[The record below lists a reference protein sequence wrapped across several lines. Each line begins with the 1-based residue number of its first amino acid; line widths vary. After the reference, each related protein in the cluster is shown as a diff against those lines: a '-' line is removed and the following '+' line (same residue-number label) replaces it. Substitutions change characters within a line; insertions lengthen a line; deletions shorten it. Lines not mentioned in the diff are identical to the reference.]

1 MSSSYTQQE
10 ADKSLLMNHVAALC
24 AHGERVAGSEE
35 EGLACA
41 YILSLL
47 KTWGVSCTV
56 HRFRAIISNPL
67 EASLVLPGGDGKSPC
82 LFSGVGTAFSASTP
96 PEGLSADIVFVG
108 KGREEDYLQCD
119 TQGKIVLVDGLVSAA
134 QGKLAKQYGAAG
146 IIGTAQ
152 GTAVHKNTI
161 GTVWGRPD
169 FTHLNDIPRIPVLC
183 LSHEDGTAL
192 ADRLRQGRTRGVM
205 HTRTEEEVRVLR
217 LPVADIPGRKPEF
230 VLAGAH
236 YCSWFDGATDNA
248 TGNAVL
254 LELARILH
262 SGPQMRFGVRLA
274 WWPGHS
280 QGRFSGSAWYAET
293 FRDTLLKHCIGYLN
307 IDSPGS
313 KGATLCLPRYTMGEA
328 MPFVEHCL
336 QEAAPERTV
345 SDPAVLKA
353 LTGKRPDPYIPSTRP
368 ARQADQSFWGIGLT
382 SFSMYG
388 SLPPDH
394 PDFRSSVGGSGG
406 AWWWHSEADTTD
418 KADAAI
424 LADDTRL
431 YLHMLR
437 RIADAPLLPWD
448 YTLTVQDFSEALRGY
463 EEAAA
468 GVTTCLPE
476 ERCSALRR
484 IFGEVSTAV
493 EDHDDTPDF
502 APLHQCLT
510 RLSQAASALRADM
523 DDAERRMKK
532 AQATPD
538 VRLEQEA
545 DLLNARC
552 LMFGR
557 MLIPLLYLPLSCS
570 PDRVPAVGLPLL
582 PELAR
587 TLLLKRF
594 PAGSPE
600 HLSLCWE
607 INRTLNR
614 LEQKLRKAEEL
625 VGKAPGQVFS
635 PAFSLK

>member
-1 MSSSYTQQE
+1 MFSRYASQKPDET
-10 ADKSLLMNHVAALC
+10 LLMHHVTALC

-35 EGLACA
+35 EGLACSH
-41 YILSLL
+41 ILSQL
-47 KTWGVSCTV
+47 KSWGICCTV
-56 HRFRAIISNPL
+56 HRFRALISNPL
-67 EASLVLPGGDGKSPC
+67 EARLVLPADESHPARQ
-82 LFSGVGTAFSASTP
+82 LSGAGTAFSSSTP
-96 PEGLSADIVFVG
+96 PEGLCADIVFVG
-108 KGREEDYLQCD
+108 KGREEDYRQCD
-119 TQGKIVLVDGLVSAA
+119 TKGKIVLLDGLVSAA
-134 QGKLAKQYGAAG
+134 QGKLAKQYGAVG

-152 GTAVHKNTI
+152 GAAVHKNTT
-161 GTVWGRPD
+161 GTVWGRPG
-169 FTHLNDIPRIPVLC
+169 FTNLNDIPRLPVLC

-192 ADRLRQGRTRGVM
+192 ADRIRQGRTRGVM
-205 HTRTEEEVRVLR
+205 HTKTEEEVRVLR

-293 FRDTLLKHCIGYLN
+293 FRDTLRKHCIGYLN

-406 AWWWHSEADTTD
+406 AWWWHSEADTVD

-424 LADDTRL
+424 LADDTRV

-448 YTLTVQDFSEALRGY
+448 YTHTIQDFSEALRGY

-468 GVTTCLPE
+468 GVTACLPA
-476 ERCSALRR
+476 ERCSALRKTLEEGS
-484 IFGEVSTAV
+484 IAV

-502 APLHQCLT
+502 APLHQCLA
-510 RLSQAASALRADM
+510 RLSRAASALRADM
-523 DDAERRMKK
+523 DAAKRRMED
-532 AQATPD
+532 ARATPD
-538 VRLEQEA
+538 VHLEQEA
-545 DLLNARC
+545 DQLNARC
-552 LMFGR
+552 LTFGR
-557 MLIPLLYLPLSCS
+557 MLIPLLYLPLSCA
-570 PDRVPAVGLPLL
+570 PDRVPAVGLPML
-582 PELAR
+582 PDLTR
-587 TLLLKRF
+587 VLLLNRF
-594 PAGSPE
+594 PADSPE
-600 HLSLCWE
+600 RLSLCWE
-607 INRTLNR
+607 VNRTLSR
-614 LEQKLRKAEEL
+614 LEQELKKAEEI
-625 VGKAPGQVFS
+625 VEKAPAQDFS
-635 PAFSLK
+635 PARSLK